1 MFRKRFHCVLGGD
14 GGELNSPSR
23 RANSRI
29 CYKLVRWFVTRP
41 HEAPPTEPLESQP
54 VSLWLPY
61 RRGAGRIP
69 DLWRLTSP
77 LPGIA
82 RSRRSR
88 CYAARAKSRSP
99 VVFCHL
105 FNEVRWHLGL
115 QSATGRPCRTRASPY
130 TYILSHAR
138 IRRSNDDR
146 RRLAFPEP
154 LTQFARRWP
163 K

>member
-1 MFRKRFHCVLGGD
+1 MFRRRFHCVAGGD
-14 GGELNSPSR
+14 GGESNSPSR

-82 RSRRSR
+82 GSRRSR

-130 TYILSHAR
+130 TIYCPTPVSGGQTMTDAGWP
-138 IRRSNDDR
+138 
-146 RRLAFPEP
+146 F
-154 LTQFARRWP
+154 LTHSSLTH
-163 K
+163 